1 MTEVRKGEQKP
12 TQSVVLP
19 YTETKGQ
26 EAVDIYNSSGRTAQ
40 EWQELMISD
49 ILAVNDERLWVHT
62 KCGYSVPRRNGKN
75 EVVVIREMWGLKNN
89 ERILHTPIERQ
100 HHMRHG
106 KDCVHSLTKQR
117 YNINQLKLQDVK
129 QYILKG

>member
-49 ILAVNDERLWVHT
+49 ILAVNDEGLWVHT
-62 KCGYSVPRRNGKN
+62 TCGMGKI
-75 EVVVIREMWGLKNN
+75 V
-89 ERILHTPIERQ
+89 
-100 HHMRHG
+100 
-106 KDCVHSLTKQR
+106 
-117 YNINQLKLQDVK
+117 
-129 QYILKG
+129 